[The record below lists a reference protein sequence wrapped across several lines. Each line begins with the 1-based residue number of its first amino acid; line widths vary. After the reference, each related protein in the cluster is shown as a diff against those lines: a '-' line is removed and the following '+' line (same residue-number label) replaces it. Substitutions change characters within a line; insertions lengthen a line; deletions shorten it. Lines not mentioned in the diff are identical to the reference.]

1 MENLKPRFS
10 YVLVFHIPHLGFW
23 KAVLVREGHEDD
35 DVDDGEDDDG
45 DDGVGHED
53 DLRFLAACQGEMDG
67 ALTHTS
73 PCPLLIPH
81 KHKHKLKDKHKHL
94 QSLKGECKSP
104 HPKSYKC
111 RDKYF
116 ILGQYGFATEV
127 IRL

>member
-1 MENLKPRFS
+1 M
-10 YVLVFHIPHLGFW
+10 
-23 KAVLVREGHEDD
+23 REGHEDD
-35 DVDDGEDDDG
+35 DDDDDDDDG
-45 DDGVGHED
+45 ED

-81 KHKHKLKDKHKHL
+81 KHKHKLKDKHKHKHL
-94 QSLKGECKSP
+94 KSLKGECKSP

>member
-1 MENLKPRFS
+1 M
-10 YVLVFHIPHLGFW
+10 
-23 KAVLVREGHEDD
+23 REGHEDD
-35 DVDDGEDDDG
+35 DGDDGDDDG
-45 DDGVGHED
+45 DGEGHED
-53 DLRFLAACQGEMDG
+53 DLRFLAPCQGEMDG

-81 KHKHKLKDKHKHL
+81 KHKHKDKHKDKHL

-111 RDKYF
+111 RDKCF

>member
-1 MENLKPRFS
+1 M
-10 YVLVFHIPHLGFW
+10 
-23 KAVLVREGHEDD
+23 REGHEDD
-35 DVDDGEDDDG
+35 DVDDDNDDDDG
-45 DDGVGHED
+45 ED

-81 KHKHKLKDKHKHL
+81 KHKHKHKHKLKDKHKHKHL